1 MLSCLYSVEQVRVR
15 VDQAIPALAPFAAVR
30 YGKAP
35 LAKVTMKGK
44 RLEVQSAS
52 SEKKRINVLFRQGAV
67 PVAKLVLK
75 DRSLRVYLNLDSL
88 KYPGAKLM
96 PGVVTTRTEDLF
108 QIHLRLSYPGKT
120 KPVKK
125 LVLSVEKTGL
135 VTIKEES

>member
-1 MLSCLYSVEQVRVR
+1 MLSCLYSVEQIRVR
-15 VDQAIPALAPFAAVR
+15 VDQAIPALAPFAPVR

-75 DRSLRVYLNLDSL
+75 DRLLRVYLNLDSL
-88 KYPGAKLM
+88 KYPV
-96 PGVVTTRTEDLF
+96 P
-108 QIHLRLSYPGKT
+108 S
-120 KPVKK
+120 
-125 LVLSVEKTGL
+125 
-135 VTIKEES
+135 